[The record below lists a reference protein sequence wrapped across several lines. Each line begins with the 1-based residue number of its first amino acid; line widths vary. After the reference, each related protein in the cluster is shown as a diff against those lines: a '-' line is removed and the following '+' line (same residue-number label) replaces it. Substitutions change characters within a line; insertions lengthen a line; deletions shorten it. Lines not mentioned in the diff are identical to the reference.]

1 MRIRDPKK
9 TKLFFRDFRRY
20 DLRMSHKFKLTEV
33 QRSIIIGKLLGD
45 GHLESLTNGKTYRLK
60 TEHSVSQKAYV
71 DWQYQKLVDLVRTAP
86 RVKLKSRYGRL
97 SQNYKFDTLSSSSLR
112 FFGQSFYRDG
122 KKKVPLIIKKLLTPL
137 ALAVW
142 FMDDGSIKSNH
153 HRALI
158 LNTQCFSESDLKSL
172 QQALFEKFGIETV
185 LRKQKEGKQ
194 IYILSQ
200 SVKKFIQIISP
211 YLLPS
216 MKYKLGMTN
225 LRLTQLPKE

>member
-1 MRIRDPKK
+1 
-9 TKLFFRDFRRY
+9 
-20 DLRMSHKFKLTEV
+20 MSHKQSLQFSSLRTAGLKFKLTKE
-33 QRSIIIGKLLGD
+33 QKSIIVGNLLGD
-45 GHLESLTNGKTYRLK
+45 GHLESRTSGKTYRLK
-60 TEHSVSQKAYV
+60 VEHSISQRLYV
-71 DWQYQKLVDLVRTAP
+71 DWQYLKLASFVGTPP
-86 RVKLKSRYGRL
+86 RVKLKSRYGRT
-97 SQNYKFDTLSSSSLR
+97 SQNYEFSTLSSSSLR
-112 FFGQSFYRDG
+112 FFGQSFYREG

-158 LNTQCFSESDLKSL
+158 LNTQCFSESDLKKL
-172 QQALFEKFGIETV
+172 QQAFLENFGIETV

-200 SVKKFIQIISP
+200 SVEKFIEIISP

-216 MKYKLGMTN
+216 MKFKLGMTN
-225 LRLTQLPKE
+225 LRLTQLPKR